1 MGLSVFIDGFFEA
14 CPRGQ
19 ATARRANVGP
29 FVFVPDP
36 AADQSVMVNSS
47 SWCSGRSTT
56 LLALCRWLAS
66 HCATSVDK
74 ANFPRLCS
82 IEKTGT
88 GTVFRA
94 TAWRKAPLVGYP
106 NAAVSAL
113 PDIIGPWTAN
123 RSRPNV
129 RASSDIAVVG
139 SGFAESCEVITKW

>member
-36 AADQSVMVNSS
+36 AVDQSVIDNSS
-47 SWCSGRSTT
+47 SGCSCWSTT
-56 LLALCRWLAS
+56 TPALSRWSAS

-82 IEKTGT
+82 IENTGT

-94 TAWRKAPLVGYP
+94 IAWRNAPLVGYP
-106 NAAVSAL
+106 NAAVNAL
-113 PDIIGPWTAN
+113 P
-123 RSRPNV
+123 V
-129 RASSDIAVVG
+129 
-139 SGFAESCEVITKW
+139 SG